1 MKKLVLVIS
10 LVAIASLFAMAIPH
24 PAVVEKF
31 YETMKDMCNASDESK
46 AVAYRNDLMNCFLG
60 RELSGIWVPN
70 DFDIWGFEN
79 EKMISANAYSAR
91 FYQLAYKQKKI
102 WISDYDIQKSQLI
115 SEVEL
120 KEFKNKSSSELI
132 QTIVKK
138 KLSDGKTTKAFSDT
152 LIVKNGKIQVFRN
165 ALYNGEDNVDL
176 DALRALAASYYSTKQ
191 YNKAYQTYE
200 QIIQLDHEN
209 GNAYYRLAVLTYMG
223 KGCKKDKKKAIALA
237 EKSDSLRYPDAERAI
252 YYMILPQPAPI

>member
-1 MKKLVLVIS
+1 MKKLVSVI
-10 LVAIASLFAMAIPH
+10 LFVAMASLFAMAVPH

-70 DFDIWGFEN
+70 DFDIWGFKN
-79 EKMISANAYSAR
+79 EKMISANTYSTR

-102 WISDYDIQKSQLI
+102 WISDCDIQKSQPI
-115 SEVEL
+115 SEAEL
-120 KEFKNKSSSELI
+120 KEFKNKSSELI

-138 KLSDGKTTKAFSDT
+138 RLSDGKMTKAFSDT
-152 LIVKNGKIQVFRN
+152 LIVKNGKIVVFRN
-165 ALYNGEDNVDL
+165 AQYNGADNVDL

-200 QIIQLDHEN
+200 KIIKLDHEN

-237 EKSDSLRYPDAERAI
+237 EKSDRLRYPDAERAI
-252 YYMILPQPAPI
+252 YYMSLPQPAPI